1 MSAHRTP
8 PKPPYFDTVP
18 EGTCRWC
25 NQEVGLTPKGKP
37 SKSRWHPACLK
48 EYKLLFWP
56 RSTRRAVW
64 RRDKSVC
71 AGCGAK
77 CLYPLEWHM
86 DHIKPLIE
94 ANGDIS
100 YWQLP
105 NLQTLCT
112 PCHTTKTSQ
121 EATERA
127 AKRKLLK
134 EKDKNA

>member
-1 MSAHRTP
+1 
-8 PKPPYFDTVP
+8 
-18 EGTCRWC
+18 
-25 NQEVGLTPKGKP
+25 
-37 SKSRWHPACLK
+37 
-48 EYKLLFWP
+48 
-56 RSTRRAVW
+56 
-64 RRDKSVC
+64 
-71 AGCGAK
+71 
-77 CLYPLEWHM
+77 M
-86 DHIKPLIE
+86 DHIKPLIA

-112 PCHTTKTSQ
+112 PCHTAKTSQ

>member
-1 MSAHRTP
+1 MGAHRTP

-25 NQEVGLTPKGKP
+25 NQEVGRTPKGKQ

-48 EYKLLFWP
+48 EYKMLFWP
-56 RSTRRAVW
+56 DTTRRAVY
-64 RRDKSVC
+64 RRDKGVC
-71 AGCGAK
+71 AECGAQ
-77 CLYPLEWHM
+77 CNDYPNPWHM

-94 ANGDIS
+94 AQGDIN
-100 YWQLP
+100 YWKLP

-112 PCHTTKTSQ
+112 PCHTAKTSR

-127 AKRKLLK
+127 AKRRAA
-134 EKDKNA
+134 KDKNA

>member
-1 MSAHRTP
+1 MGDHRTP

-25 NQEVGLTPKGKP
+25 NKEVGLTPTGKQ
-37 SKSRWHPACLK
+37 SNSRWHPVCLA

-56 RSTRRAVW
+56 TTTRRVVYK
-64 RRDKSVC
+64 RDR
-71 AGCGAK
+71 AK
-77 CLYPLEWHM
+77 CAKCGSKCDRYKNPWHM

-94 ANGDIS
+94 AQGNLD
-100 YWQLP
+100 YWRLQ

-127 AKRKLLK
+127 AKRKA
-134 EKDKNA
+134 DKNA